1 MRTSI
6 KNFIEVN
13 VSCYK
18 AYFRYYFTESK
29 YCTIFHTECL
39 SYKYAV
45 WRKLSD
51 PVVVIRINEK
61 HIFFIS
67 NKWC

>member
-1 MRTSI
+1 MRTSV
-6 KNFIEVN
+6 KNLNEVN

-29 YCTIFHTECL
+29 YCTIFHTEC
-39 SYKYAV
+39 SPYKYAV

-51 PVVVIRINEK
+51 VVVSKISEK
-61 HIFFIS
+61 CIFFIS

>member
-45 WRKLSD
+45 
-51 PVVVIRINEK
+51 
-61 HIFFIS
+61 
-67 NKWC
+67 